1 MLYLKIL
8 RAEFEKVVLI
18 MKKLLSLML
27 AIMIIVCSFVGVSAY
42 ELDMEDELGSEIAL
56 LISLD
61 YGTVIYEKNADKV
74 TAPSSLVKIVTAI
87 MALDY
92 YSEDGLDTIITAD
105 YSAILA
111 VPYGSIASGLMSGE
125 NLTVEQLLYYILV
138 QSANDATHILAYQIG
153 SENPREGMSPLESF
167 VAMMNDFAKEKGC
180 TDTAFSDCT
189 GIDNVGNRST
199 ANDIAKLASYAAENE
214 TFMKICG
221 TLAYNMPATN
231 KNYARTLTTGN
242 SIIMSSSEYYYR
254 YANGMRT
261 GASDKGRCLVATSE
275 KDGYNYLA
283 VVMESPLETTD
294 DGEEI
299 NYSFKDA
306 SALLK
311 WANTKLSYIVIVDEN
326 TVTGLE
332 VYVENGKGVDYV
344 RLVPSSQI
352 RELVPSSI
360 KDSDI
365 DFVIEQGAIPESLK
379 ATVEKGQVVC
389 KAKVVYDG
397 RVFGEVD
404 LVCANTVSLSV
415 GAVLMSFFSSLWGIL
430 VILLVAVVIIAL
442 VFLRSIKKS
451 KKKRI
456 RVVRVEESE

>member
-1 MLYLKIL
+1 
-8 RAEFEKVVLI
+8 
-18 MKKLLSLML
+18 MKKLLSIMF
-27 AIMIIVCSFVGVSAY
+27 AIIIFLFSCVGVSAY
-42 ELDMEDELGSEIAL
+42 EVDGSDELGSEIAL

-61 YGTVIYEKNADKV
+61 YDTVIYEKNADKV
-74 TAPSSLVKIVTAI
+74 TAPSSLVKIATAI

-92 YSEDGLDTIITAD
+92 YGEDGLDTVITAD
-105 YSAILA
+105 YTAILD
-111 VPYGSIASGLMSGE
+111 VPYGSIASGLMAGE

-153 SENPREGMSPLESF
+153 SENLREGMTPLESF
-167 VAMMNDFAKEKGC
+167 VAMMNDFAKERGC
-180 TDTAFSDCT
+180 TDTVFSDCT
-189 GIDNVGNRST
+189 GVDNVGNRST
-199 ANDIAKLASYAAENE
+199 ARDIARIASYAAENE

-221 TLAYNMPATN
+221 TLVYNMPATN
-231 KNYARTLTTGN
+231 KNYARPLTTGN

-254 YANGMRT
+254 YANGMKT
-261 GASDKGRCLVATSE
+261 GSSDKGRCLVATSE
-275 KDGYNYLA
+275 KDGYSYLA
-283 VVMESPLETTD
+283 VVMESPLETTE
-294 DGEEI
+294 DGKEI

-306 SALLK
+306 NTLLK
-311 WANTKLSYIVIVDEN
+311 WANNKLSYIIIVDEN

-352 RELVPSSI
+352 KALVPSTI

-365 DFVIEQGAIPESLK
+365 DFVIEQGAIPEILK

-389 KAKVVYDG
+389 SAKVVYDG
-397 RVFGEVD
+397 NVLGEVN

-415 GAVLMSFFSSLWGIL
+415 GLALMSFFSSVWGVLLIIL
-430 VILLVAVVIIAL
+430 VAIVIIAL
-442 VFLRSIKKS
+442 VILRSIKKS
-451 KKKRI
+451 KKRRI